1 MTEEE
6 LETTNR
12 MKTMIIEEE
21 FEEETSVVEK
31 IEEFEDKIDYLDMEN
46 EKKEK
51 LRKMCEEIKKE
62 DNDSTRE
69 YLFKLLQKEINGCD

>member
-12 MKTMIIEEE
+12 MKTMMIEEE
-21 FEEETSVVEK
+21 FDEEESIVEK
-31 IEEFEDKIDYLDMEN
+31 IEEFEDRIDYLDIDE

-51 LRKMCEEIKKE
+51 LRSMCEEIKKE
-62 DNDSTRE
+62 ENNSTRE
-69 YLFKLLQKEINGCD
+69 YLFKLLQKEID